1 MPHMGQYD
9 VMKNSQGQV
18 FWPALSVN
26 QIGTW
31 NYLEGY
37 QIFVQSAETLTA
49 TGSEIVPE
57 ATPIPLP
64 LQGAGVNIVPYL
76 RHTPMRADSALA
88 GILNILVIAKNNA
101 GQVYWPSQGTN
112 QIGSMKPGQGYQVQ
126 VTQASTLIYPAN
138 TTPGPPSVLAKQQG
152 SVNATEIPSPVHY
165 QPTASRTGANAVLL
179 VEAPEL
185 KEGDEIAIWTASKM
199 LVGSSVMSGRKALI
213 TVWGDNIATQDVTD
227 GAVEGEPLSLTFWSA
242 AEQNEGSLT
251 VSSLLDA
258 LTATKSTN
266 SVCYRTNAV
275 WIAQAIQVKEL
286 PKEFSLSQNYPNP
299 FNPSTIIQYALPNE
313 AMVTLEVFNILGQ
326 RVALPVN
333 EQQKAGNHEAVF
345 QNSTLGSGIYFYR
358 LTAGEFTATKKMVL
372 IR

>member
-1 MPHMGQYD
+1 MGQYD

-37 QIFVQSAETLTA
+37 QISMQSADTLTV
-49 TGSEIVPE
+49 TGSEIDPE

-76 RHTPMRADSALA
+76 RHSPMRADSALA
-88 GILNILVIAKNNA
+88 GIVSILVIAKNSA
-101 GQVYWPSQGTN
+101 GQVYWPSQGIN

-126 VTQASTLIYPAN
+126 IAQASTLTYPAN
-138 TTPGPPSVLAKQQG
+138 TTPGPPSILGKQLEMAIG
-152 SVNATEIPSPVHY
+152 MDVPSPHHY
-165 QPTASRTGANAVLL
+165 QPQVTKTGANAVLL

-199 LVGSSVMSGRKALI
+199 LVGSGVMSGRKALI
-213 TVWGDNIATQDVTD
+213 TIWGDNIATPDITD
-227 GAVEGEPLSLTFWSA
+227 GAVEGEPLSLIFWSA

-251 VSSLLDA
+251 VTSLLDA
-258 LTATKSTN
+258 FTSTKSTN
-266 SVCYRTNAV
+266 SLRYKTDAV
-275 WIAQAIQVKEL
+275 WIAQAVQVKEL

-299 FNPSTIIQYALPNE
+299 FNPSTVIRYALPNE
-313 AMVTLEVFNILGQ
+313 AMVSLEVFNILGQ

-333 EQQKAGNHEAVF
+333 EQQKAGNHEVVF
-345 QNSTLGSGIYFYR
+345 QNSTLGSGVYFYR
-358 LTAGEFTATKKMVL
+358 LTTGEFTATKKLVL